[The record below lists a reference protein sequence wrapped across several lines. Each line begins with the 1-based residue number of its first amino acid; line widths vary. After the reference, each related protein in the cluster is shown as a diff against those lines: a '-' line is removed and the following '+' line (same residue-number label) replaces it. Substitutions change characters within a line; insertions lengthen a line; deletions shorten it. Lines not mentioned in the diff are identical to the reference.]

1 MEKGL
6 ESIEMPEVF
15 CRILNRKVDGGYC
28 AFICELPEGE
38 KKIVFNPFRGIYTGC
53 RFSNELSTK
62 GPVKSFKIETL
73 ETWKVSNS
81 EKELVKDQ
89 IVK

>member
-1 MEKGL
+1 
-6 ESIEMPEVF
+6 MPEVF
-15 CRILNRKVDGGYC
+15 CRILNRNVDGGYC

-38 KKIVFNPFRGIYTGC
+38 KRIVFNPFRGIYTGC
-53 RFSNELSTK
+53 NFHNELSKK
-62 GPVKSFKIETL
+62 GPLNSWKIEIL
-73 ETWKVSNS
+73 EPWKSSNS

>member
-1 MEKGL
+1 
-6 ESIEMPEVF
+6 MPEVF

-28 AFICELPEGE
+28 AFICELPDVE

-53 RFSNELSTK
+53 RFSSEIQKNSPLLSWRIDRLNDWKSGSPEKRIVNE
-62 GPVKSFKIETL
+62 
-73 ETWKVSNS
+73 
-81 EKELVKDQ
+81 Q

>member
-1 MEKGL
+1 
-6 ESIEMPEVF
+6 MPEVL
-15 CRILNRKVDGGYC
+15 CRILNRNVDGGYC

-53 RFSNELSTK
+53 RFSSELSKK
-62 GPVKSFKIETL
+62 GSLTSWRIERLEHWKS
-73 ETWKVSNS
+73 SNS
-81 EKELVKDQ
+81 EKELVKEQ

>member
-1 MEKGL
+1 
-6 ESIEMPEVF
+6 MPEVF

-28 AFICELPEGE
+28 AFICELPDVE

-53 RFSNELSTK
+53 RFSSEIQKNSPLLSWRIDR
-62 GPVKSFKIETL
+62 PNNWKS
-73 ETWKVSNS
+73 SSS
-81 EKELVKDQ
+81 EKKIVNEQ